1 MNIEKKGEGK
11 VRVVIMM
18 VMMMVMMMG
27 CNSGGVGGVGG
38 KVDLAKK
45 NSFLESLVKI
55 GEGFQEIFVGFGS
68 AFGDV
73 LGFSVVKSGDKRSE
87 VGKHFEK
94 VKKGLEDTN
103 NKLKELSGDILG
115 TKNAD
120 GSTIAI
126 VKSVIKGANDVF
138 EQLIGAVTKLSGVT
152 NANVDIGDASS
163 AGGAVGANRDSVNT
177 VIEGVKAII
186 GVAEKLDIKIEKGTS
201 GGEVANANGLKLL
214 AHNAQVDQGAAPKL
228 AEEVS
233 KADAW
238 AVIDKIKN
246 ATTVGTATI
255 ANAEAGA
262 LALGGGNTQNDNGTA
277 KTNADLAAAVALK
290 AMTKDGKFTQP
301 QANEVGAVK
310 AAAVSAVNKVL
321 EILDIIIKKTVS
333 SNLDKVKEA
342 VKGIKYSESSVTE
355 TSQSDTSQTT
365 NKQ

>member
-1 MNIEKKGEGK
+1 M
-11 VRVVIMM
+11 VVVMM
-18 VMMMVMMMG
+18 VMG
-27 CNSGGVGGVGG
+27 CNSGGVSEG
-38 KVDLAKK
+38 KINLEAK

-55 GEGFQEIFVGFGS
+55 GEGFQEIFSDFGS
-68 AFGDV
+68 AIGDV
-73 LGFSVVKSGDKRSE
+73 LGFSVVKSGDKRSKIGE
-87 VGKHFEK
+87 HF
-94 VKKGLEDTN
+94 KKIGDELTTTK
-103 NKLKELSGDILG
+103 NKLNELSSKISGA
-115 TKNAD
+115 KNAD
-120 GSTIAI
+120 RSAI
-126 VKSVIKGANDVF
+126 EAVKGAVQGANDVF
-138 EQLIGAVTKLSGVT
+138 EQLIGAVIKLSGVT
-152 NANVDIGDASS
+152 NANVDIGDANS

-214 AHNAQVDQGAAPKL
+214 AHNAQADQGAAPKL

-262 LALGGGNTQNDNGTA
+262 LALGGNTQNDNGTA

-321 EILDIIIKKTVS
+321 EILDVIIKKTVS

-342 VKGIKYSESSVTE
+342 VKGIKYSESSVIE
-355 TSQSDTSQTT
+355 ASQSDTSQTT